1 MIDDLIERLRR
12 MNPNRNEWDGRAI
25 EMSDGKVNMDFAP
38 WTAADALEAQARRI
52 EELEVELKVRLP
64 IQEYKAHLKA
74 RIAELEAENS
84 VLRRKLELYAATYL
98 SARVISGEKE

>member
-1 MIDDLIERLRR
+1 MTDYTDLIARLRAQAGSR
-12 MNPNRNEWDGRAI
+12 MFKSH
-25 EMSDGKVNMDFAP
+25 EMSDGSMVWHPLCDE
-38 WTAADALEAQARRI
+38 AADALEAQARRI

-74 RIAELEAENS
+74 RIAELEAENA
-84 VLRRKLELYAATYL
+84 VLWRKLELYAAAYL